1 MRVFTTKLSGF
12 FGKRNT
18 FISLS
23 KPLGDEPYYLTEEEA
38 FFSGKPK
45 GKSSGQILGPVNLVK
60 EATVCNRELFDSS
73 HLELL
78 TVCGYE

>member
-1 MRVFTTKLSGF
+1 MVMRVFTTKLSGF

-45 GKSSGQILGPVNLVK
+45 GKSSG
-60 EATVCNRELFDSS
+60 
-73 HLELL
+73 
-78 TVCGYE
+78 